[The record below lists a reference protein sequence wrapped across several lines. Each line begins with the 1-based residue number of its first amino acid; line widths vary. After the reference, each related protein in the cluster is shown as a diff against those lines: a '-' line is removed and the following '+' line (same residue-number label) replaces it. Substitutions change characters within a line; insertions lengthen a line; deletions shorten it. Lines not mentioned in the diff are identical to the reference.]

1 MPEPFIIFPIC
12 KTPYTFLYKIPSVA
26 AAYIPHFQIEES
38 LLPWYDIGWKYGGGG
53 GGCGTDGTRY
63 KSLNQGSSIHS
74 LTQNTEYLLF
84 TQTQER
90 QGSQKGS

>member
-12 KTPYTFLYKIPSVA
+12 KTPYTFLFKIPSIA

-53 GGCGTDGTRY
+53 CGTDGTRY

-74 LTQNTEYLLF
+74 LSQNTEYLLF
-84 TQTQER
+84 TQTQ
-90 QGSQKGS
+90 GSQKGS

>member
-1 MPEPFIIFPIC
+1 M
-12 KTPYTFLYKIPSVA
+12 KS
-26 AAYIPHFQIEES
+26 QQNRIE
-38 LLPWYDIGWKYGGGG
+38 LVTKPGKYGGG